1 MPYEKG
7 GRADKK
13 GNKYEINCIVYELLK
28 VLDGSNYSVVIEA
41 LGEDEK
47 GTDILVTNH
56 EGKKEHQQCKARN
69 GSSDNWTI
77 SDLKARKIFNA
88 WKIQLDRECDRKVA
102 LVSPMTCSFLVDLND
117 RANNTSGK
125 ADEFY
130 DFQIM
135 NSSKEFQSFYEN
147 FCKEMN
153 IEIGRESGILKS
165 IDYLKRIYYKQISEY
180 EIQELITQNIQYQ
193 FSSPKD
199 MVYDAFV
206 SMIVSKD
213 ILGRELTQIALI
225 DYIEKKNIK
234 FQLRED
240 DGRIGFRIK
249 ELNQEYRESF
259 RTLQEGLIHR
269 KEFDNCIKYIM
280 DGKGVVITGNA
291 GYGKS
296 GCTEAILNFC
306 EDANIPCIAIK
317 LDRRIPHKN
326 CKNWG
331 EELGLPGSIAYCI
344 HTISRNENA
353 IIILDQLDALRWT
366 QSNSSEALSICME
379 LIRQVECLNYNRAKK
394 ISIVFVCRTY
404 DFENDNNIRALF
416 ENREREEEIWKV
428 IEIGKFEEE
437 TVGRIVGDIYK
448 DLSVK
453 LKNLL
458 QIPSNLYIWQH
469 LDKKQIYGEC
479 LTTSNLIDKWFDQ
492 ICKRSTEVGI
502 SSKLVADTT
511 NKIVDTLD
519 GMGRLFAPKMIINID
534 ITGLEYLIS
543 AEIIVLQNNKIGF
556 VHQSILDY
564 FVSKRMM
571 EKQYAGQSIENIM
584 GEKEKQTPGKR
595 YQLQMFLQNILEVDT
610 EEFVLIGEE
619 LLNSNNVRYYMKF
632 VFYELMGQIQKPDEN
647 IIKFFL
653 ENCDNVIWGKYLINN
668 VALSRKQYV
677 GILMENG
684 MLERWYS
691 EKDKKSQVFKLLVSI
706 SPKLGNNEIEFIRNH
721 AFEDS
726 ENDKEFM
733 KCFLHDIT
741 EESDEMFE
749 LRMLFYEHYPEYAAN
764 DYVDV
769 KTMMLKFEERTLRL
783 LSFWIDKKIDSKGK
797 NVYRYEEELV
807 DGKND
812 FMVKNETMILDRLLK
827 YVPKETGTGVIYSE
841 WSNKYL
847 HKRGIERACVELIKK
862 ANIVLC
868 SKRPEEFWEYYNPY
882 MGKGYTVFNEII
894 LHGLAFMPSKY
905 SNQIIEYISL
915 DFDNNIFDYT
925 SGKDNYLESVKEILN
940 VHTVSCSEEVLKKL
954 EEKICYYKSP
964 NAVRWYRGRI
974 EQNKTKE
981 SAPVYWSFWGDLQ
994 YELLPCLPEERIS
1007 EKSRELLRILRR
1019 KFYNGKSHY
1028 YSYNG
1033 HYGSVSSPVSGK
1045 NIGKKQWLQI
1055 ITNNNIKNK
1064 QHSKWTEV
1072 PGGFMESSLEMY
1084 SSDFQRKVSENP
1096 QEMIQ
1101 LVMENKEKVLTGF
1114 VDALFLGVEVSEKIK
1129 EIDFEI
1135 LEKLFIT
1142 FPCNLISHRAI
1153 YFCEIIEKTEK
1164 IYWRKDILMQLKR
1177 IAIERKEPEFEIN
1190 EKIKDCNEFR
1200 SHSLYCGRGSAAR
1213 AIGHLLWEN
1222 KSLLIE
1228 FKDVVEKMSLDINPM
1243 IRMAALNILFPSYNI
1258 EREWAEEKILQIYES
1273 DIRTLSFYDSKEMLF
1288 LLYPK
1293 YKERI
1298 CSLIEECFL
1307 SEDKEIQSLGG
1318 YCICEFY
1325 IRYNKFETI
1334 ILNIESKSEEQ
1345 IKAILDMAVVYLE
1358 IEDYRKKAKR
1368 IILQYIDTET
1378 NIESSIS
1385 TIFYNKA
1392 VDANRDKDFL
1402 IELMNSKISRR
1413 IVYAFMHYLEK
1424 SAGSIV
1430 EYADIIFELCSN
1442 VLNMS
1447 EKDLRGSWGIDRD
1460 LSKLI
1465 ISLYDETSNT
1475 NRRADKVI
1483 ANRCLELWDIMFERQ
1498 LGSVREIS
1506 KKLMDR

>member
-13 GNKYEINCIVYELLK
+13 GNKYEINCIAYELLK

-41 LGEDEK
+41 LGEDEI
-47 GTDILVTNH
+47 GTDILVTDH
-56 EGKKEHQQCKARN
+56 EGRKEHQQCKARN

-77 SDLKARKIFNA
+77 SDLKVRKIFNA
-88 WKIQLDRECDRKVA
+88 WKIQLDREHDRKVA

-135 NSSKEFQSFYEN
+135 NSSKEFKNFYEN

-180 EIQELITQNIQYQ
+180 EIQELITQSIQYQ

-199 MVYDAFV
+199 MVYDVLV

-249 ELNQEYRESF
+249 ELNREYRESF

-269 KEFDNCIKYIM
+269 KEFDDCIKYIM
-280 DGKGVVITGNA
+280 DGKGVVITGSA

-296 GCTEAILNFC
+296 GCTEAILDFC
-306 EDANIPCIAIK
+306 EESNIPCVAIK

-331 EELGLPGSIAYCI
+331 EELGLPGSIAHCI

-379 LIRQVECLNYNRAKK
+379 LTHQVECLNYNRDKK

-416 ENREREEEIWKV
+416 ENSVREKESWKV
-428 IEIGKFEEE
+428 VEIGKFEEE
-437 TVGRIVGDIYK
+437 TVERIVGDIYK
-448 DLSVK
+448 ELSVK
-453 LKNLL
+453 LKSLL

-469 LDKKQIYGEC
+469 LDKKQTYGEC

-492 ICKRSTEVGI
+492 ICKRSTEIGI
-502 SSKLVADTT
+502 SSKLVVETI
-511 NKIVDTLD
+511 NEIIDTLD
-519 GMGRLFAPKMIINID
+519 AMGRLFAPKMIMNID

-543 AEIIVLQNNKIGF
+543 AKIIVLQNNKIGF

-564 FVSKRMM
+564 FISKRMM
-571 EKQYAGQSIENIM
+571 EKYYAGQSIENIM

-595 YQLQMFLQNILEVDT
+595 YQFQMFLQNILENDT

-619 LLNSNNVRYYMKF
+619 LLNSDNVRYYMKF

-647 IIKFFL
+647 IIEFFL
-653 ENCDNVIWGKYLINN
+653 GNCDNVVWGKYLINN
-668 VALSRKQYV
+668 VALSKKQYV
-677 GILMENG
+677 DILMENG
-684 MLERWYS
+684 TLERWYS
-691 EKDKKSQVFKLLVSI
+691 DENKRSQVFMLLVSI
-706 SPKLGNNEIEFIRNH
+706 SPKLENNEIEFIRNH

-783 LSFWIDKKIDSKGK
+783 LSFWIDKKINSKGK

-812 FMVKNETMILDRLLK
+812 FIVKNETMILDGLLK
-827 YVPKETGTGVIYSE
+827 YIPKETGTGVIYSE

-847 HKRGIERACVELIKK
+847 YKRDIERVCVELIKK

-868 SKRPEEFWEYYNPY
+868 SKRPEEFWKYYNPY

-894 LHGLAFMPSKY
+894 LHALVFLPSKY
-905 SNQIIEYISL
+905 SNQIMEYVSS

-925 SGKDNYLESVKEILN
+925 SGKENYLESVKKILN

-954 EEKICYYKSP
+954 EEKIYYYKSP

-994 YELLPCLPEERIS
+994 YELLPCLSEERIS
-1007 EKSRELLRILRR
+1007 EKSGELLKILRR

-1055 ITNNNIKNK
+1055 ITNKNIKNK

-1072 PGGFMESSLEMY
+1072 PGGFVESSLEMY
-1084 SSDFQRKVSENP
+1084 SSDFQGEVSRNP

-1101 LVMENKEKVLTGF
+1101 LIIENKEKVLPGF
-1114 VDALFLGVEVSEKIK
+1114 VDSLFVGVEISEKIK

-1135 LEKLFIT
+1135 LEELFIT

-1164 IYWRKDILMQLKR
+1164 TNWRKDILMQLKR
-1177 IAIERKEPEFEIN
+1177 IAIERKEPELEMN

-1213 AIGHLLWEN
+1213 AIGHLLWKD
-1222 KSLLIE
+1222 KSLFIE
-1228 FKDVVEKMSLDINPM
+1228 FKDVIEQMSLDINPM
-1243 IRMAALNILFPSYNI
+1243 IRMATLNILFPSYNI

-1334 ILNIESKSEEQ
+1334 ISNIESKSEEQ

-1358 IEDYRKKAKR
+1358 IEDYREKAKR

-1447 EKDLRGSWGIDRD
+1447 EKELRESWGIERD

-1475 NRRADKVI
+1475 NRRTDKVI
-1483 ANRCLELWDIMFERQ
+1483 ANRCLELWDTMFERQ

>member
-1 MPYEKG
+1 MEY
-7 GRADKK
+7 
-13 GNKYEINCIVYELLK
+13 V
-28 VLDGSNYSVVIEA
+28 
-41 LGEDEK
+41 
-47 GTDILVTNH
+47 
-56 EGKKEHQQCKARN
+56 
-69 GSSDNWTI
+69 SS
-77 SDLKARKIFNA
+77 
-88 WKIQLDRECDRKVA
+88 
-102 LVSPMTCSFLVDLND
+102 
-117 RANNTSGK
+117 
-125 ADEFY
+125 
-130 DFQIM
+130 
-135 NSSKEFQSFYEN
+135 
-147 FCKEMN
+147 
-153 IEIGRESGILKS
+153 
-165 IDYLKRIYYKQISEY
+165 
-180 EIQELITQNIQYQ
+180 
-193 FSSPKD
+193 
-199 MVYDAFV
+199 
-206 SMIVSKD
+206 
-213 ILGRELTQIALI
+213 
-225 DYIEKKNIK
+225 
-234 FQLRED
+234 
-240 DGRIGFRIK
+240 
-249 ELNQEYRESF
+249 
-259 RTLQEGLIHR
+259 
-269 KEFDNCIKYIM
+269 
-280 DGKGVVITGNA
+280 
-291 GYGKS
+291 
-296 GCTEAILNFC
+296 
-306 EDANIPCIAIK
+306 
-317 LDRRIPHKN
+317 
-326 CKNWG
+326 
-331 EELGLPGSIAYCI
+331 
-344 HTISRNENA
+344 
-353 IIILDQLDALRWT
+353 
-366 QSNSSEALSICME
+366 
-379 LIRQVECLNYNRAKK
+379 
-394 ISIVFVCRTY
+394 
-404 DFENDNNIRALF
+404 
-416 ENREREEEIWKV
+416 
-428 IEIGKFEEE
+428 
-437 TVGRIVGDIYK
+437 
-448 DLSVK
+448 
-453 LKNLL
+453 
-458 QIPSNLYIWQH
+458 
-469 LDKKQIYGEC
+469 
-479 LTTSNLIDKWFDQ
+479 
-492 ICKRSTEVGI
+492 
-502 SSKLVADTT
+502 
-511 NKIVDTLD
+511 
-519 GMGRLFAPKMIINID
+519 
-534 ITGLEYLIS
+534 
-543 AEIIVLQNNKIGF
+543 
-556 VHQSILDY
+556 
-564 FVSKRMM
+564 
-571 EKQYAGQSIENIM
+571 
-584 GEKEKQTPGKR
+584 
-595 YQLQMFLQNILEVDT
+595 
-610 EEFVLIGEE
+610 
-619 LLNSNNVRYYMKF
+619 
-632 VFYELMGQIQKPDEN
+632 
-647 IIKFFL
+647 
-653 ENCDNVIWGKYLINN
+653 
-668 VALSRKQYV
+668 
-677 GILMENG
+677 
-684 MLERWYS
+684 
-691 EKDKKSQVFKLLVSI
+691 
-706 SPKLGNNEIEFIRNH
+706 
-721 AFEDS
+721 
-726 ENDKEFM
+726 
-733 KCFLHDIT
+733 
-741 EESDEMFE
+741 
-749 LRMLFYEHYPEYAAN
+749 
-764 DYVDV
+764 
-769 KTMMLKFEERTLRL
+769 
-783 LSFWIDKKIDSKGK
+783 
-797 NVYRYEEELV
+797 
-807 DGKND
+807 
-812 FMVKNETMILDRLLK
+812 
-827 YVPKETGTGVIYSE
+827 
-841 WSNKYL
+841 
-847 HKRGIERACVELIKK
+847 
-862 ANIVLC
+862 
-868 SKRPEEFWEYYNPY
+868 
-882 MGKGYTVFNEII
+882 
-894 LHGLAFMPSKY
+894 
-905 SNQIIEYISL
+905 

-925 SGKDNYLESVKEILN
+925 SGKENYLESVKKILN

-954 EEKICYYKSP
+954 EEKIYYYKSP

-1072 PGGFMESSLEMY
+1072 PGGFIESSLEMY
-1084 SSDFQRKVSENP
+1084 TSDFQRNVSENP
-1096 QEMIQ
+1096 QEMIEF
-1101 LVMENKEKVLTGF
+1101 VIENKEKVLPGF
-1114 VDALFLGVEVSEKIK
+1114 VDSLYAGVEVSEKIK

-1153 YFCEIIEKTEK
+1153 YFCEIIEKTK
-1164 IYWRKDILMQLKR
+1164 KTNWRKDILMQLKR
-1177 IAIERKEPEFEIN
+1177 IAIERKEPELEMN

-1200 SHSLYCGRGSAAR
+1200 SQSLYCGRGSAAR

>member
-125 ADEFY
+125 AEEFY

-428 IEIGKFEEE
+428 IEIGKFVEE

-453 LKNLL
+453 LKSLL

-571 EKQYAGQSIENIM
+571 EKHYAGQSIEDIM

-619 LLNSNNVRYYMKF
+619 LLWMFLSSYENMRKDIIMHNTIVNMVHPGRGIFGSDFGTTAFVVGRKHIDGYKGCYRRLFDKQVEVESIEIRKEQFLQKKGCYNSKQDEYLKIPGNPIAYWVTHDFIASFKKGISIDSISLYTGSQNITANN
-632 VFYELMGQIQKPDEN
+632 E
-647 IIKFFL
+647 
-653 ENCDNVIWGKYLINN
+653 KYLRYFWEVKKEDIGKEESHWAFYIKGGPYRKWYGNIELVVDWSLPAKHFYKNN
-668 VALSRKQYV
+668 STSNLLGEQYRFKEGITYTELTSGVNSFRYLPPVA
-677 GILMENG
+677 IF
-684 MLERWYS
+684 
-691 EKDKKSQVFKLLVSI
+691 DKKGPCIVEVKHNLYCLAFFNSKVAVEYFKLLNPTITLQVKDVKNTPIIIDSSLVEQVEKMAKQNVELCKWDWDLHETSWDFEKNVLIQKVKLISEAYSHYEEESYQKFIELKRNEEKLNSI
-706 SPKLGNNEIEFIRNH
+706 FISIYKLNNEIISEVEDKDITIQKADLSRGIKEFISYVVGCMFGRYSLGKTGLIFAGEKWNNSNYQSFIPDSDNCIPITDEEYFSDDIVARFVEFVKIVYGADTLEENLEFIAKALGNKGDTSREIIRNYFLKDFYTDH
-721 AFEDS
+721 LKVYQKRPIYWLFDS
-726 ENDKEFM
+726 GKQNGFKALIYMHRYDADTVGRVRTDY
-733 KCFLHDIT
+733 LH
-741 EESDEMFE
+741 
-749 LRMLFYEHYPEYAAN
+749 RAQ
-764 DYVDV
+764 
-769 KTMMLKFEERTLRL
+769 
-783 LSFWIDKKIDSKGK
+783 
-797 NVYRYEEELV
+797 
-807 DGKND
+807 
-812 FMVKNETMILDRLLK
+812 K
-827 YVPKETGTGVIYSE
+827 YVETAMQSAQYTM
-841 WSNKYL
+841 
-847 HKRGIERACVELIKK
+847 R
-862 ANIVLC
+862 NI
-868 SKRPEEFWEYYNPY
+868 
-882 MGKGYTVFNEII
+882 
-894 LHGLAFMPSKY
+894 
-905 SNQIIEYISL
+905 
-915 DFDNNIFDYT
+915 
-925 SGKDNYLESVKEILN
+925 
-940 VHTVSCSEEVLKKL
+940 
-954 EEKICYYKSP
+954 
-964 NAVRWYRGRI
+964 
-974 EQNKTKE
+974 
-981 SAPVYWSFWGDLQ
+981 
-994 YELLPCLPEERIS
+994 
-1007 EKSRELLRILRR
+1007 
-1019 KFYNGKSHY
+1019 
-1028 YSYNG
+1028 
-1033 HYGSVSSPVSGK
+1033 
-1045 NIGKKQWLQI
+1045 
-1055 ITNNNIKNK
+1055 
-1064 QHSKWTEV
+1064 
-1072 PGGFMESSLEMY
+1072 
-1084 SSDFQRKVSENP
+1084 
-1096 QEMIQ
+1096 
-1101 LVMENKEKVLTGF
+1101 
-1114 VDALFLGVEVSEKIK
+1114 
-1129 EIDFEI
+1129 
-1135 LEKLFIT
+1135 
-1142 FPCNLISHRAI
+1142 
-1153 YFCEIIEKTEK
+1153 
-1164 IYWRKDILMQLKR
+1164 
-1177 IAIERKEPEFEIN
+1177 
-1190 EKIKDCNEFR
+1190 
-1200 SHSLYCGRGSAAR
+1200 
-1213 AIGHLLWEN
+1213 
-1222 KSLLIE
+1222 
-1228 FKDVVEKMSLDINPM
+1228 
-1243 IRMAALNILFPSYNI
+1243 
-1258 EREWAEEKILQIYES
+1258 
-1273 DIRTLSFYDSKEMLF
+1273 
-1288 LLYPK
+1288 
-1293 YKERI
+1293 
-1298 CSLIEECFL
+1298 
-1307 SEDKEIQSLGG
+1307 
-1318 YCICEFY
+1318 
-1325 IRYNKFETI
+1325 
-1334 ILNIESKSEEQ
+1334 
-1345 IKAILDMAVVYLE
+1345 
-1358 IEDYRKKAKR
+1358 
-1368 IILQYIDTET
+1368 
-1378 NIESSIS
+1378 
-1385 TIFYNKA
+1385 
-1392 VDANRDKDFL
+1392 
-1402 IELMNSKISRR
+1402 
-1413 IVYAFMHYLEK
+1413 
-1424 SAGSIV
+1424 
-1430 EYADIIFELCSN
+1430 
-1442 VLNMS
+1442 
-1447 EKDLRGSWGIDRD
+1447 
-1460 LSKLI
+1460 
-1465 ISLYDETSNT
+1465 
-1475 NRRADKVI
+1475 
-1483 ANRCLELWDIMFERQ
+1483 
-1498 LGSVREIS
+1498 
-1506 KKLMDR
+1506 

>member
-1 MPYEKG
+1 M
-7 GRADKK
+7 
-13 GNKYEINCIVYELLK
+13 
-28 VLDGSNYSVVIEA
+28 
-41 LGEDEK
+41 
-47 GTDILVTNH
+47 
-56 EGKKEHQQCKARN
+56 
-69 GSSDNWTI
+69 
-77 SDLKARKIFNA
+77 
-88 WKIQLDRECDRKVA
+88 
-102 LVSPMTCSFLVDLND
+102 
-117 RANNTSGK
+117 
-125 ADEFY
+125 
-130 DFQIM
+130 
-135 NSSKEFQSFYEN
+135 
-147 FCKEMN
+147 
-153 IEIGRESGILKS
+153 
-165 IDYLKRIYYKQISEY
+165 
-180 EIQELITQNIQYQ
+180 
-193 FSSPKD
+193 
-199 MVYDAFV
+199 
-206 SMIVSKD
+206 
-213 ILGRELTQIALI
+213 
-225 DYIEKKNIK
+225 
-234 FQLRED
+234 
-240 DGRIGFRIK
+240 
-249 ELNQEYRESF
+249 
-259 RTLQEGLIHR
+259 
-269 KEFDNCIKYIM
+269 
-280 DGKGVVITGNA
+280 
-291 GYGKS
+291 
-296 GCTEAILNFC
+296 
-306 EDANIPCIAIK
+306 
-317 LDRRIPHKN
+317 
-326 CKNWG
+326 
-331 EELGLPGSIAYCI
+331 
-344 HTISRNENA
+344 
-353 IIILDQLDALRWT
+353 
-366 QSNSSEALSICME
+366 
-379 LIRQVECLNYNRAKK
+379 
-394 ISIVFVCRTY
+394 
-404 DFENDNNIRALF
+404 
-416 ENREREEEIWKV
+416 
-428 IEIGKFEEE
+428 
-437 TVGRIVGDIYK
+437 
-448 DLSVK
+448 
-453 LKNLL
+453 
-458 QIPSNLYIWQH
+458 
-469 LDKKQIYGEC
+469 
-479 LTTSNLIDKWFDQ
+479 
-492 ICKRSTEVGI
+492 
-502 SSKLVADTT
+502 
-511 NKIVDTLD
+511 
-519 GMGRLFAPKMIINID
+519 
-534 ITGLEYLIS
+534 
-543 AEIIVLQNNKIGF
+543 
-556 VHQSILDY
+556 
-564 FVSKRMM
+564 
-571 EKQYAGQSIENIM
+571 
-584 GEKEKQTPGKR
+584 
-595 YQLQMFLQNILEVDT
+595 
-610 EEFVLIGEE
+610 
-619 LLNSNNVRYYMKF
+619 
-632 VFYELMGQIQKPDEN
+632 
-647 IIKFFL
+647 
-653 ENCDNVIWGKYLINN
+653 
-668 VALSRKQYV
+668 
-677 GILMENG
+677 
-684 MLERWYS
+684 
-691 EKDKKSQVFKLLVSI
+691 
-706 SPKLGNNEIEFIRNH
+706 
-721 AFEDS
+721 
-726 ENDKEFM
+726 
-733 KCFLHDIT
+733 
-741 EESDEMFE
+741 
-749 LRMLFYEHYPEYAAN
+749 
-764 DYVDV
+764 
-769 KTMMLKFEERTLRL
+769 
-783 LSFWIDKKIDSKGK
+783 
-797 NVYRYEEELV
+797 
-807 DGKND
+807 
-812 FMVKNETMILDRLLK
+812 
-827 YVPKETGTGVIYSE
+827 
-841 WSNKYL
+841 
-847 HKRGIERACVELIKK
+847 
-862 ANIVLC
+862 
-868 SKRPEEFWEYYNPY
+868 
-882 MGKGYTVFNEII
+882 
-894 LHGLAFMPSKY
+894 
-905 SNQIIEYISL
+905 
-915 DFDNNIFDYT
+915 
-925 SGKDNYLESVKEILN
+925 
-940 VHTVSCSEEVLKKL
+940 
-954 EEKICYYKSP
+954 
-964 NAVRWYRGRI
+964 
-974 EQNKTKE
+974 
-981 SAPVYWSFWGDLQ
+981 
-994 YELLPCLPEERIS
+994 PCLPEERIS

-1072 PGGFMESSLEMY
+1072 PGGFIESSLEMY

>member
-428 IEIGKFEEE
+428 IEIGKFEEK

-453 LKNLL
+453 LKSLL

-511 NKIVDTLD
+511 NPVDVVKNLLD
-519 GMGRLFAPKMIINID
+519 HGNKKRISVAAK
-534 ITGLEYLIS
+534 LEYTDNIKKVTFDNCCYEYDLWDEKGFNIAIDYDEIVGFIS
-543 AEIIVLQNNKIGF
+543 LWEYLKRE
-556 VHQSILDY
+556 LDV
-564 FVSKRMM
+564 FETEKEVSK
-571 EKQYAGQSIENIM
+571 S
-584 GEKEKQTPGKR
+584 
-595 YQLQMFLQNILEVDT
+595 
-610 EEFVLIGEE
+610 
-619 LLNSNNVRYYMKF
+619 
-632 VFYELMGQIQKPDEN
+632 
-647 IIKFFL
+647 
-653 ENCDNVIWGKYLINN
+653 
-668 VALSRKQYV
+668 
-677 GILMENG
+677 
-684 MLERWYS
+684 
-691 EKDKKSQVFKLLVSI
+691 
-706 SPKLGNNEIEFIRNH
+706 EIELFFRKYEKMTNMSNKTSNYIP
-721 AFEDS
+721 
-726 ENDKEFM
+726 
-733 KCFLHDIT
+733 IV
-741 EESDEMFE
+741 EEET
-749 LRMLFYEHYPEYAAN
+749 LRMIDDKLQRKVGDVDYNAIKRNAY
-764 DYVDV
+764 DYV
-769 KTMMLKFEERTLRL
+769 EED
-783 LSFWIDKKIDSKGK
+783 IKIDS
-797 NVYRYEEELV
+797 EQ
-807 DGKND
+807 
-812 FMVKNETMILDRLLK
+812 LK
-827 YVPKETGTGVIYSE
+827 IFST
-841 WSNKYL
+841 YL
-847 HKRGIERACVELIKK
+847 HKKILPTPSLTKYVSNRYRTEDEK
-862 ANIVLC
+862 AT
-868 SKRPEEFWEYYNPY
+868 R
-882 MGKGYTVFNEII
+882 
-894 LHGLAFMPSKY
+894 
-905 SNQIIEYISL
+905 ISL
-915 DFDNNIFDYT
+915 IIAIVSIVISICASLFSVYATFKVDPSNDNLKIIQEKLDTIENNI
-925 SGKDNYLESVKEILN
+925 KDDMD
-940 VHTVSCSEEVLKKL
+940 
-954 EEKICYYKSP
+954 
-964 NAVRWYRGRI
+964 
-974 EQNKTKE
+974 NKTK
-981 SAPVYWSFWGDLQ
+981 
-994 YELLPCLPEERIS
+994 I
-1007 EKSRELLRILRR
+1007 
-1019 KFYNGKSHY
+1019 
-1028 YSYNG
+1028 
-1033 HYGSVSSPVSGK
+1033 
-1045 NIGKKQWLQI
+1045 
-1055 ITNNNIKNK
+1055 
-1064 QHSKWTEV
+1064 
-1072 PGGFMESSLEMY
+1072 
-1084 SSDFQRKVSENP
+1084 
-1096 QEMIQ
+1096 
-1101 LVMENKEKVLTGF
+1101 
-1114 VDALFLGVEVSEKIK
+1114 
-1129 EIDFEI
+1129 EI
-1135 LEKLFIT
+1135 
-1142 FPCNLISHRAI
+1142 R
-1153 YFCEIIEKTEK
+1153 
-1164 IYWRKDILMQLKR
+1164 
-1177 IAIERKEPEFEIN
+1177 
-1190 EKIKDCNEFR
+1190 
-1200 SHSLYCGRGSAAR
+1200 
-1213 AIGHLLWEN
+1213 
-1222 KSLLIE
+1222 
-1228 FKDVVEKMSLDINPM
+1228 
-1243 IRMAALNILFPSYNI
+1243 
-1258 EREWAEEKILQIYES
+1258 
-1273 DIRTLSFYDSKEMLF
+1273 
-1288 LLYPK
+1288 
-1293 YKERI
+1293 
-1298 CSLIEECFL
+1298 
-1307 SEDKEIQSLGG
+1307 
-1318 YCICEFY
+1318 
-1325 IRYNKFETI
+1325 
-1334 ILNIESKSEEQ
+1334 
-1345 IKAILDMAVVYLE
+1345 
-1358 IEDYRKKAKR
+1358 
-1368 IILQYIDTET
+1368 
-1378 NIESSIS
+1378 
-1385 TIFYNKA
+1385 
-1392 VDANRDKDFL
+1392 
-1402 IELMNSKISRR
+1402 
-1413 IVYAFMHYLEK
+1413 
-1424 SAGSIV
+1424 
-1430 EYADIIFELCSN
+1430 
-1442 VLNMS
+1442 
-1447 EKDLRGSWGIDRD
+1447 
-1460 LSKLI
+1460 LSK
-1465 ISLYDETSNT
+1465 
-1475 NRRADKVI
+1475 
-1483 ANRCLELWDIMFERQ
+1483 
-1498 LGSVREIS
+1498 
-1506 KKLMDR
+1506 

>member
-519 GMGRLFAPKMIINID
+519 GMNIKDAVKMAFTGRPQPIEAIECPAHCKNPNLYII
-534 ITGLEYLIS
+534 
-543 AEIIVLQNNKIGF
+543 
-556 VHQSILDY
+556 
-564 FVSKRMM
+564 
-571 EKQYAGQSIENIM
+571 
-584 GEKEKQTPGKR
+584 PGHMD
-595 YQLQMFLQNILEVDT
+595 LS
-610 EEFVLIGEE
+610 EFESSLSLAI
-619 LLNSNNVRYYMKF
+619 NSNNAIVTLQNLPGA
-632 VFYELMGQIQKPDEN
+632 FY
-647 IIKFFL
+647 
-653 ENCDNVIWGKYLINN
+653 
-668 VALSRKQYV
+668 
-677 GILMENG
+677 
-684 MLERWYS
+684 
-691 EKDKKSQVFKLLVSI
+691 
-706 SPKLGNNEIEFIRNH
+706 
-721 AFEDS
+721 
-726 ENDKEFM
+726 
-733 KCFLHDIT
+733 
-741 EESDEMFE
+741 
-749 LRMLFYEHYPEYAAN
+749 
-764 DYVDV
+764 
-769 KTMMLKFEERTLRL
+769 
-783 LSFWIDKKIDSKGK
+783 
-797 NVYRYEEELV
+797 
-807 DGKND
+807 
-812 FMVKNETMILDRLLK
+812 
-827 YVPKETGTGVIYSE
+827 
-841 WSNKYL
+841 
-847 HKRGIERACVELIKK
+847 ELIKK
-862 ANIVLC
+862 CCEKYDIDYVFIDMNPGLSAINQTFFAYADAIIVPANPDPFSTMALKTLKQTLPKWKKWAIQGRELF
-868 SKRPEEFWEYYNPY
+868 SESSYPLPECDMKFI
-882 MGKGYTVFNEII
+882 GEII
-894 LHGLAFMPSKY
+894 QRFNLRNHKAAKP
-905 SNQIIEYISL
+905 
-915 DFDNNIFDYT
+915 YT
-925 SGKDNYLESVKEILN
+925 GK
-940 VHTVSCSEEVLKKL
+940 
-954 EEKICYYKSP
+954 
-964 NAVRWYRGRI
+964 
-974 EQNKTKE
+974 
-981 SAPVYWSFWGDLQ
+981 
-994 YELLPCLPEERIS
+994 IS
-1007 EKSRELLRILRR
+1007 E
-1019 KFYNGKSHY
+1019 
-1028 YSYNG
+1028 
-1033 HYGSVSSPVSGK
+1033 
-1045 NIGKKQWLQI
+1045 
-1055 ITNNNIKNK
+1055 IKNYIE
-1064 QHSKWTEV
+1064 TE
-1072 PGGFMESSLEMY
+1072 FI
-1084 SSDFQRKVSENP
+1084 SE
-1096 QEMIQ
+1096 
-1101 LVMENKEKVLTGF
+1101 
-1114 VDALFLGVEVSEKIK
+1114 
-1129 EIDFEI
+1129 
-1135 LEKLFIT
+1135 
-1142 FPCNLISHRAI
+1142 
-1153 YFCEIIEKTEK
+1153 
-1164 IYWRKDILMQLKR
+1164 
-1177 IAIERKEPEFEIN
+1177 
-1190 EKIKDCNEFR
+1190 
-1200 SHSLYCGRGSAAR
+1200 
-1213 AIGHLLWEN
+1213 
-1222 KSLLIE
+1222 
-1228 FKDVVEKMSLDINPM
+1228 
-1243 IRMAALNILFPSYNI
+1243 
-1258 EREWAEEKILQIYES
+1258 
-1273 DIRTLSFYDSKEMLF
+1273 
-1288 LLYPK
+1288 
-1293 YKERI
+1293 
-1298 CSLIEECFL
+1298 
-1307 SEDKEIQSLGG
+1307 
-1318 YCICEFY
+1318 
-1325 IRYNKFETI
+1325 
-1334 ILNIESKSEEQ
+1334 
-1345 IKAILDMAVVYLE
+1345 
-1358 IEDYRKKAKR
+1358 
-1368 IILQYIDTET
+1368 
-1378 NIESSIS
+1378 
-1385 TIFYNKA
+1385 
-1392 VDANRDKDFL
+1392 
-1402 IELMNSKISRR
+1402 
-1413 IVYAFMHYLEK
+1413 
-1424 SAGSIV
+1424 
-1430 EYADIIFELCSN
+1430 
-1442 VLNMS
+1442 
-1447 EKDLRGSWGIDRD
+1447 
-1460 LSKLI
+1460 LSKF
-1465 ISLYDETSNT
+1465 DMWNM
-1475 NRRADKVI
+1475 
-1483 ANRCLELWDIMFERQ
+1483 IMW
-1498 LGSVREIS
+1498 
-1506 KKLMDR
+1506 M